1 MEQINTDSKPP
12 ITPGGF
18 RWFYYDEDILYEK
31 LLESC
36 NLKGIRERKLNE
48 SLRKLRDRLKLKKSK
63 RPKVLPG
70 APVNGQQQS
79 LPALI
84 NK

>member
-1 MEQINTDSKPP
+1 MEQINTDSKPMVP
-12 ITPGGF
+12 QGEF
-18 RWFYYDEDILYEK
+18 VWFYYDEDILYEK

-63 RPKVLPG
+63 RPKVTVP
-70 APVNGQQQS
+70 
-79 LPALI
+79 PA
-84 NK
+84 NA